1 MDEKYFGAICSLAY
15 TVRKAAAVVIVIL
28 SLAAANQ
35 VSAKVFGFNAWKY
48 LLSYDSKDKLEVRE
62 YVGQNQDEKTK
73 ESLPDVIHEN
83 LHLCRRVSYYSLM
96 NFRREM
102 HFMMNGEMKKR
113 IHYSIAVV
121 KLGKETKFT
130 QILNMSKK

>member
-1 MDEKYFGAICSLAY
+1 M
-15 TVRKAAAVVIVIL
+15 R
-28 SLAAANQ
+28 
-35 VSAKVFGFNAWKY
+35 
-48 LLSYDSKDKLEVRE
+48 
-62 YVGQNQDEKTK
+62 
-73 ESLPDVIHEN
+73 N
-83 LHLCRRVSYYSLM
+83 LHLCRRDFGSIPMM

-130 QILNMSKK
+130 QILNMSKKLKQVLWAMRHIII